1 MSPMMEDA
9 LLLGGSVDIVID
21 TVGNTSSL
29 STAIRLI
36 KYKGTIILVGLPA
49 MMAID
54 WTPLIAKETT
64 IIPSITYSYDIINGK
79 KQRTF
84 QAALDL
90 LASGRL
96 SVKEFLTH
104 KFSIDQYKE
113 ALEITANKKE
123 NEVKVKR

>member
-1 MSPMMEDA
+1 MS
-9 LLLGGSVDIVID
+9 
-21 TVGNTSSL
+21 
-29 STAIRLI
+29 
-36 KYKGTIILVGLPA
+36 
-49 MMAID
+49 ID
-54 WTPLIAKETT
+54 WSPLLSKEAT
-64 IIPSITYSYDIINGK
+64 IIPSMAYSYDIINGK

-90 LASGRL
+90 IASGKV

-123 NEVKVKR
+123 NNVVKTAFVFE